1 MRSAARLRRKAVAAT
16 SGPASMA
23 RKKPPTTVVMSA
35 AMKESLVC
43 QLQANRA
50 SPVSNIR
57 VVAMASARS
66 SEFIGE
72 A

>member
-1 MRSAARLRRKAVAAT
+1 MKSAARLSRKAAIAT
-16 SGPASMA
+16 SGPASST
-23 RKKPPTTVVMSA
+23 RKKPPTAVTIRA
-35 AMKESLVC
+35 AMNEPLAC

-50 SPVSNIR
+50 SPISQIR